1 MSDSFMT
8 GKIQTLQERV
18 NLFNQMALPG
28 QPLGMHMGTSYL
40 VNDLARENKR
50 LAAENAELR
59 EALKPFAEIEPTIL
73 SAGSSL
79 PWEQP
84 EEPLEAKFYWVV
96 LGSPNKV
103 SFTNEDLRRARA
115 KIEGSGA

>member
-1 MSDSFMT
+1 MTDSFMT

-50 LAAENAELR
+50 LREKILSWIDMAENC
-59 EALKPFAEIEPTIL
+59 
-73 SAGSSL
+73 AGLPSNPDSL
-79 PWEQP
+79 PQMLLHEMRTS
-84 EEPLEAKFYWVV
+84 LE
-96 LGSPNKV
+96 SSN
-103 SFTNEDLRRARA
+103 D
-115 KIEGSGA
+115 

>member
-1 MSDSFMT
+1 MT
-8 GKIQTLQERV
+8 DLKNLIERLNAEQQHPENSETLDLV
-18 NLFNQMALPG
+18 LSWAVSALEA
-28 QPLGMHMGTSYL
+28 Q
-40 VNDLARENKR
+40 
-50 LAAENAELR
+50 AAEIAELR
-59 EALKPFAEIEPTIL
+59 EALKPFAAIEPTIL

-103 SFTNEDLRRARA
+103 SFTDEDLLRARA
-115 KIEGSGA
+115 KLQGSGA